1 VLQKGSDVF
10 GRRLFFE
17 FPVKR
22 AMRSFESC
30 PSSRYPHRWN
40 PVIRLAIA
48 LSLVPGM
55 ALCGGCGSS
64 VRSPLVI
71 FLDGAGH
78 YTAGGSVKTGL
89 REAGY
94 KGAFETYVWSS
105 FLLWGAD
112 HFVAARS
119 SHKAQALADHITRAR
134 RVCPKGRIHVMG
146 LSAGTALVVSAL
158 ERLPEDVEVDTVV
171 LFESSVSAER
181 NLLPALRHVRGRLY
195 ATCSRGDVIL
205 AALPVNADG
214 GSGPP
219 AGRTGFRVPHGLTPA
234 QRAAYAKVVNIPW
247 KPNYVAFG
255 WNGGHVPSTSSEFVR
270 CVIAPRVLSPEPF
283 PLDRP
288 LGSAAA
294 ESDTDRDE
302 G

>member
-1 VLQKGSDVF
+1 
-10 GRRLFFE
+10 
-17 FPVKR
+17 
-22 AMRSFESC
+22 MSC
-30 PSSRYPHRWN
+30 GDSSRRPDPPHRWN
-40 PVIRLAIA
+40 PFIRLAIA
-48 LSLVPGM
+48 LSLVPGG

-78 YTAGGSVKTGL
+78 YTAGGSVQSGL
-89 REAGY
+89 RAAGY
-94 KGAFETYVWSS
+94 KGAFETYLWSS

-119 SHKAQALADHITRAR
+119 ERKAHALADHITRAR
-134 RVCPKGRIHVMG
+134 RAHPKGKIHVMG

-158 ERLPEDVEVDTVV
+158 ERLPEEIEVDTVV
-171 LFESSVSAER
+171 LFASSVSAER
-181 NLLPALRHVRGRLY
+181 NLSPALRHVRGRLY

-247 KPNYVAFG
+247 SPGYVAYG
-255 WNGGHVPSTSSEFVR
+255 WNGGHVPSTSSDFVR
-270 CVIAPRVLSPEPF
+270 CVIAPRVLSSEPF

-288 LGSAAA
+288 LGSEVA
-294 ESDTDRDE
+294 EPQTGREE